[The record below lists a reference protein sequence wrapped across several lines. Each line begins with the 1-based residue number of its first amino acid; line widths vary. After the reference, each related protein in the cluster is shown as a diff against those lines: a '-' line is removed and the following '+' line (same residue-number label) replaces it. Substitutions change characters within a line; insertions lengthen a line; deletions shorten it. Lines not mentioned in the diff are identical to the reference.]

1 MTDVPDV
8 PDFEQIDA
16 MPLGPEKVKAAQVAV
31 EELEELVKV
40 ARRMRNAY
48 VREMVAEHGPS
59 KTARLTGLSLS
70 TVKGIQGTL

>member
-1 MTDVPDV
+1 MADV
-8 PDFEQIDA
+8 PDFTELDA
-16 MPLGPEKVKAAQVAV
+16 MPPGPEKVEAARAALEVF
-31 EELEELVKV
+31 EELVKA
-40 ARRMRNAY
+40 ARRKRNAY